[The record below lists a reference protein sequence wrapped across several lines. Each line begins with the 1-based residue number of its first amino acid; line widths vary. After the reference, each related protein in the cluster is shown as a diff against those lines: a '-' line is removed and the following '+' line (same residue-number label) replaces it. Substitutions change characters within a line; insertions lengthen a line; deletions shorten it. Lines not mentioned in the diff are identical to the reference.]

1 VVAKDMRLNTVSISR
16 RYHEQGKRRDA
27 FTAGPFNWLGPE
39 RPDVSPGAPPLL
51 VKVRHG
57 PATARC
63 RVLLGPAAAVEAWAA
78 RMAALAGSEGGEG
91 GEARQ
96 LREED
101 VTCGSGVGGAGPGG
115 EQHGLFLLEERDQGL
130 AAGQYA
136 VLYQGGTCL
145 GAAKIQGAINTA
157 AVGGAAAGPVGA
169 AV

>member
-1 VVAKDMRLNTVSISR
+1 
-16 RYHEQGKRRDA
+16 
-27 FTAGPFNWLGPE
+27 
-39 RPDVSPGAPPLL
+39 
-51 VKVRHG
+51 
-57 PATARC
+57 
-63 RVLLGPAAAVEAWAA
+63 
-78 RMAALAGSEGGEG
+78 MAALAGSEGGEG